1 MVLGFVCVD
10 FMLMNFIAL
19 LLCGTGIRSVLP
31 NLRPNLQM
39 IEIRIARL
47 SLLDTDATFKVIPV
61 VSYLP
66 AYNEADPINQKI
78 L

>member
-1 MVLGFVCVD
+1 
-10 FMLMNFIAL
+10 
-19 LLCGTGIRSVLP
+19 
-31 NLRPNLQM
+31 M

-78 L
+78 LKISPAKLQRAESV

>member
-10 FMLMNFIAL
+10 FMLMNFTAL
-19 LLCGTGIRSVLP
+19 LLCGTGIRSVLQ
-31 NLRPNLQM
+31 NLRPNLRM
-39 IEIRIARL
+39 IETRIARP

-61 VSYLP
+61 VSYLQ